1 MSPQGRQSQD
11 RCRELLVQ
19 LSNFVDGD
27 LTAPERRAVVAH
39 LKRCP
44 CCQAMADGL
53 KHTVETCRKMNASGI
68 NQGTAGNLSLRIGY
82 SFLITP
88 SWAKVKKRIK

>member
-1 MSPQGRQSQD
+1 MSSQGHAQD

-19 LSNFVDGD
+19 LSTYVDGE
-27 LTAPERRAVVAH
+27 LTGADRRAVVAH

-53 KHTVETCRKMNASGI
+53 RHTVETCRKAK
-68 NQGTAGNLSLRIGY
+68 TARLPAAVRARARARITA
-82 SFLITP
+82 LL
-88 SWAKVKKRIK
+88 AAEDK